1 MGVGYAKRIVL
12 VGPDCSGKSTLAKN
26 LSSYYGIPVKA
37 NRRIPDDL
45 EAVSSVIDVV
55 RHLRD
60 NPGAEFILDQW
71 QYPVD
76 IVYNRYLR
84 NTASPMEHI
93 EPIIVPYLKEA
104 GVLFLHV
111 DAHSEVLRERYKV
124 RGDELWNAEQI
135 VRVAS
140 AYRTYFER
148 PIVHYRRI
156 DTSYG
161 TPESVLKSAVV
172 TIETFYRGLKNE

>member
-1 MGVGYAKRIVL
+1 VGVEYAKRIVL

-45 EAVSSVIDVV
+45 EAVASVIDMV

-60 NPGAEFILDQW
+60 NPDAELILDQW

-76 IVYNRYLR
+76 IVYNRHLR
-84 NTASPMEHI
+84 NTTSPMEHI
-93 EPIIVPYLKEA
+93 EPVIVPYLNEA

-111 DAHSEVLRERYKV
+111 DARSEVLRERYKV

-135 VRVAS
+135 VHVAS

-148 PIVHYRRI
+148 PKVHYRRI